1 MGLTDSH
8 MEIRLINADEAL
20 KLYLRPLDPDADKF
34 SNGSVLVIAGSYG
47 MTGAAVLCAKAAMR
61 SGAGL
66 VYSALPGACLRN
78 VENSLPE
85 AVKCP
90 LGDSGKTYFD
100 IDDADRLTELSG
112 RKDAVVIGPGLG
124 REAGTQKLVRKLLSS
139 KDFAPD
145 AKAVVLDANGL
156 FPYTGDAVELKRAA
170 EIRPGK
176 LIITPHE
183 GEASRLLGEAR
194 ERIKEDR
201 VRAARMLGELLCGG
215 SAVLKGHRTLV
226 TARGEIWEN
235 RTGNPGM
242 GTGGSGDV
250 LAGIIAGLSAG
261 SSEHCQNLLNVVK
274 SAVAIHGLAG
284 DAAAGR
290 HSQRYITASD
300 LIFEL
305 GEMRN

>member
-1 MGLTDSH
+1 

-20 KLYLRPLDPDADKF
+20 NYYLRPLDPDADKF
-34 SNGSVLVIAGSYG
+34 ANGSVLVIAGSYG

-78 VENSLPE
+78 VEISLPE

-90 LGDSGKTYFD
+90 LGESGKTYFD
-100 IDDADRLTELSG
+100 IDDADRLAELSG

-124 REAGTQKLVRKLLSS
+124 REAGTQKLVRKLLAS
-139 KDFAPD
+139 KEFAPD
-145 AKAVVLDANGL
+145 AKAVVLDADGL
-156 FPYTGDAVELKRAA
+156 YPFTGRAEEMQKAA

-176 LIITPHE
+176 FVITPHE
-183 GEASRLLGEAR
+183 GEAARLLVVSRTQISEGRPEYAL
-194 ERIKEDR
+194 K
-201 VRAARMLGELLCGG
+201 LGAMLCGG
-215 SAVLKGHRTLV
+215 TAVLKGHRTLV
-226 TARGEIWEN
+226 TAGGELWEN

-250 LAGIIAGLSAG
+250 LAGIIAGLAAG
-261 SSEHCQNLLNVVK
+261 ADEHCQNLLNVVK
-274 SAVAIHGLAG
+274 SGVAIHGLAG
-284 DAAAGR
+284 DAAASR
-290 HSQRYITASD
+290 NSQRYITASD